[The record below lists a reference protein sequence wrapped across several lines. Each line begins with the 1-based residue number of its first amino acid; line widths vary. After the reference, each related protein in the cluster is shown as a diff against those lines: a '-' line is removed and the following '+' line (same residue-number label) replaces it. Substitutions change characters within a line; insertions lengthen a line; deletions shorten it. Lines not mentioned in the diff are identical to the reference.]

1 MLYIIYKLKFC
12 RLKIIIMLKNFMK
25 PRKNASAI
33 PLQKKNVEKRRA
45 QKPVESD
52 SDYSDSSDSEY
63 EEILISSMKG
73 GKTNKKVEDLGQSI
87 DRSKSEHR
95 DVRLKSTISKS
106 TISDLPP
113 PLKLERSETK
123 PVEVN
128 HANHANHFTEPKPVE
143 KSEPIDT
150 ERTKSSATP
159 SVFAPKPKSK
169 SKSKRVVIKK
179 YYNYKPKSERK
190 KVEKV
195 EKPVEWSKPEPKLEP
210 KPVEKPKP
218 QQIKPRSSYIGIG
231 KRSNP
236 SVNMSNRLSNR
247 ILNW

>member
-12 RLKIIIMLKNFMK
+12 RLIIIIMLKNFMK

-33 PLQKKNVEKRRA
+33 PLQKKNAEKRRA

-52 SDYSDSSDSEY
+52 SEYSDSSDSEY

-73 GKTNKKVEDLGQSI
+73 GKTDSGKMNSGKTDSDKMNKNKEDP
-87 DRSKSEHR
+87 
-95 DVRLKSTISKS
+95 V
-106 TISDLPP
+106 LPP
-113 PLKLERSETK
+113 PLKLERQETK
-123 PVEVN
+123 PVEDKD
-128 HANHANHFTEPKPVE
+128 ANHSNHFTEPKSDPCQSIDTL
-143 KSEPIDT
+143 KSTISNPIDI
-150 ERTKSSATP
+150 
-159 SVFAPKPKSK
+159 PKPKPK
-169 SKSKRVVIKK
+169 TKSKRVVIKK

-190 KVEKV
+190 KLEKV
-195 EKPVEWSKPEPKLEP
+195 EKPVEKPVEKAQEKAQP
-210 KPVEKPKP
+210 KPVEKP
-218 QQIKPRSSYIGIG
+218 RTSYIGIG